1 MRGTKL
7 TLISLGF
14 VGFCLPTF
22 GQSPVLK
29 LDDAIQAAEK
39 NNRSILVA
47 ELEQKMAV
55 DEVRIARTYRFP
67 TFSLTAF
74 GFQPLSRLGL
84 TFEKGSL
91 GVFPTIGP
99 VPAETTTLES
109 PPHFSGILFANVA
122 QPLTQQHKIGL
133 SIQLAQLGASSAK
146 EQVRFKKQATA
157 NEVRRL
163 YYGILQAESGK
174 KSLRAAVDSFLQLD
188 QETRRQAVQKTLL
201 QADAMKVKAQLAQ
214 AEYELLRLEDPLETQ
229 KQQLNRLM
237 GRDVDTAFET
247 DPLSVANFELPGLQE
262 ACAKAL
268 KSHPD
273 VKLAQLQVQ
282 KATLERR
289 IANAT
294 RIPDVSLS
302 ATTLA
307 TANLSNTLPRK
318 LSGVGIQ
325 MTWDVFDWGRKRKQV
340 DEKRQAEQQSAF
352 ALKDTEAQVV
362 IEVSHQYRRIVE
374 ARKEL
379 EVAEMLQSEAREILR
394 VTTNQFTQKQ
404 VMLSDVLS
412 VQASLAEM
420 DHRFTQALLDVATA
434 EANFA
439 KAIGEDE

>member
-1 MRGTKL
+1 
-7 TLISLGF
+7 
-14 VGFCLPTF
+14 
-22 GQSPVLK
+22 
-29 LDDAIQAAEK
+29 
-39 NNRSILVA
+39 
-47 ELEQKMAV
+47 
-55 DEVRIARTYRFP
+55 
-67 TFSLTAF
+67 
-74 GFQPLSRLGL
+74 
-84 TFEKGSL
+84 
-91 GVFPTIGP
+91 
-99 VPAETTTLES
+99 
-109 PPHFSGILFANVA
+109 
-122 QPLTQQHKIGL
+122 
-133 SIQLAQLGASSAK
+133 
-146 EQVRFKKQATA
+146 
-157 NEVRRL
+157 
-163 YYGILQAESGK
+163 
-174 KSLRAAVDSFLQLD
+174 
-188 QETRRQAVQKTLL
+188 
-201 QADAMKVKAQLAQ
+201 MKVKAQLAQ